1 MTVEQLSAYENIRC
15 ELDEGIFTVTLSRPD
30 KLNALSEALTAEL
43 DHALR
48 QANADERVRV
58 VILTGEGRAFSA
70 GYELYTEG
78 APDRELDAATLI
90 GRTQAN
96 DRVELDRILFLWR
109 MRVPVIAAV
118 NGWCLGGGFWYQL
131 AADISLAADDAVFGQ
146 PEVRDVANTTYLFVH
161 LAGWKVANRYALTGD
176 HFDAAEALRIGVVN
190 EVVPAAELLERA
202 RALARRI
209 AAVPEP
215 SVRLNKAIAMMGLE
229 ASGLQAAMV
238 ANHAFSTL
246 VHSSYGADRERLDDV
261 LRSGGLRAYLKERD
275 RRFLPEPF
283 GPRAAPPDA

>member
-1 MTVEQLSAYENIRC
+1 LSYENITC
-15 ELDEGIFTVTLSRPD
+15 HLDQGVLTVTLNRPE
-30 KLNALSEALTAEL
+30 KLNALSDDLTAEL
-43 DHALR
+43 DNALR
-48 QANADERVRV
+48 AANADLDVRV
-58 VILTGEGRAFSA
+58 VILTGAGRAFSA

-78 APDRELDAATLI
+78 APDRDLDAATLI
-90 GRTQAN
+90 RQNQAN
-96 DRVELDRILFLWR
+96 DRVELDRIMFLWR

-131 AADISLAADDAVFGQ
+131 AADISIAADDAVFGQ

-190 EVVPAAELLERA
+190 EVVPATELLEAA
-202 RALARRI
+202 RALADRI
-209 AAVPEP
+209 VAVPEP
-215 SVRLNKAIAMMGLE
+215 SVRLNKAIAMLGLE

-246 VHSSYGADRERLDDV
+246 AHSSYGADRERLDDV
-261 LRSGGLRAYLKERD
+261 LRTEGFKAYLAERD
-275 RRFLPEPF
+275 RKFLPEPF
-283 GPRAAPPDA
+283 GPRARTVSPAE